1 MAVITPIELHFIYAD
16 GCGACEAA
24 KPELAKFQKKY
35 PLVLVRRVDLL
46 TTPWPNGGWAP
57 KATPT
62 YLAVAPG
69 RQPVGYVGAMTL
81 EQTEQFLRLAAPK
94 LGLPVP
100 V

>member
-24 KPELAKFQKKY
+24 KPLLKDFQRKH
-35 PLVLVRRVDLL
+35 PLVLVKRVDLL
-46 TTPWPNGGWAP
+46 STPWPQGAWAP

-69 RQPVGYVGAMTL
+69 RQPVGYVGAMTV
-81 EQTEQFLRLAAPK
+81 EQIEQFIRLAAPK
-94 LGLPVP
+94 MGLPVP